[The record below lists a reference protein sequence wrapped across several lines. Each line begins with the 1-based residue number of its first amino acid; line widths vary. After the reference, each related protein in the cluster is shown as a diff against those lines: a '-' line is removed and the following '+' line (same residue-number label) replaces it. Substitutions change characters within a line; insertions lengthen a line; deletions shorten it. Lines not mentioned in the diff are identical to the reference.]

1 MPESVCEFKH
11 TCAMM
16 HRWRAE
22 DNFRDSVL
30 SIPLVFEAG
39 SLLFPHVVCVRPAG
53 LRASGQFPSCHRSA
67 GLQML
72 TVTAGCFA
80 WALEIHL
87 RLVLMSPLLLPT
99 ETSCWACFWCF
110 ESASHISTGTHYVA

>member
-22 DNFRDSVL
+22 DIFRDSVL

-53 LRASGQFPSCHRSA
+53 LRASEQFPSCRRSA
-67 GLQML
+67 GLQMFP
-72 TVTAGCFA
+72 VTAGCFA

-87 RLVLMSPLLLPT
+87 RLLCLCHHYFCPL
-99 ETSCWACFWCF
+99 
-110 ESASHISTGTHYVA
+110 SHLVGRVFGVMNQHLISELALTM